1 MTNARRIALN
11 LATLVPGVA
20 SIPPVRAYLAKR
32 RTGTRGTDSA
42 RYCYAVWMRHLVM
55 ASRSGL
61 LTTPR
66 IIAELG
72 PGDSL
77 GTGIAGL
84 LCGASRY
91 YAFDVVE
98 HASTQRNVAILRAL
112 VPLFRDRAA
121 IPDAAEF
128 PNVHPR
134 LEDYSFPRG
143 VLPDE
148 RLTAAL
154 EPARLEHIEA
164 SLAGNAGADSLVQYR
179 APWYGESTI
188 ETGTVDMIFS
198 QAVLEHV
205 DDLAGTYHAMARWLK
220 PGGLLSH
227 EIDFQEPRLRA
238 RMERPLGLFRP
249 DVEAHPRAG
258 FLAYQPRAALDAPAA
273 AGKRGLPGG
282 VRRARQV
289 PVHIPAAG
297 SRHSLSWDDGRR
309 SHHEQPVRSGG
320 EDGSVSALIAGL
332 RRARSGSIGRGSGE

>member
-42 RYCYAVWMRHLVM
+42 RYCYTVWMRHLVM

-128 PNVHPR
+128 PR
-134 LEDYSFPRG
+134 TSIRGSRITRSRAAYSRTSGSLRHSSRRG
-143 VLPDE
+143 SSTS
-148 RLTAAL
+148 R
-154 EPARLEHIEA
+154 RRW
-164 SLAGNAGADSLVQYR
+164 R
-179 APWYGESTI
+179 AT
-188 ETGTVDMIFS
+188 
-198 QAVLEHV
+198 
-205 DDLAGTYHAMARWLK
+205 
-220 PGGLLSH
+220 
-227 EIDFQEPRLRA
+227 RA
-238 RMERPLGLFRP
+238 RIRSFST
-249 DVEAHPRAG
+249 A
-258 FLAYQPRAALDAPAA
+258 
-273 AGKRGLPGG
+273 LPGT
-282 VRRARQV
+282 A
-289 PVHIPAAG
+289 
-297 SRHSLSWDDGRR
+297 
-309 SHHEQPVRSGG
+309 
-320 EDGSVSALIAGL
+320 
-332 RRARSGSIGRGSGE
+332 RARSRPARST